1 MTARRLEERAM
12 YGCWTDERAVRIA
25 NDFLAALGKLSDS
38 EIIAALEKAKE
49 DSQDSYLL
57 DGEESAQ

>member
-1 MTARRLEERAM
+1 M
-12 YGCWTDERAVRIA
+12 YGCWTDERAVRIV

-38 EIIAALEKAKE
+38 EILSALEKAKE

-57 DGEESAQ
+57 DEEEDAQ